1 MDPEYQGT
9 VKKKKKKFS
18 NYFHRL
24 IDITIHIKQYK
35 TWSANQINTL

>member
-9 VKKKKKKFS
+9 VQKNKFS

-35 TWSANQINTL
+35 TLSANQINTL